1 MNKRLREVRKHTPNN
16 TQDRFAAFLGTT
28 RAAIASYELGRV
40 IPSDTFIQLLCAKC
54 NVSENWLR
62 TGNGDMFVET
72 DDALLEKL
80 AQEYNMSDA
89 QQRIMNAF
97 LRMDEQKREM
107 VAQSFF
113 TFIDALQQTI
123 PATSPNVT
131 LLDNTSDEELELKQ
145 RQELIAIEFEAEKK
159 GKMSLA
165 STGTSG
171 ATKKA

>member
-1 MNKRLREVRKHTPNN
+1 MNERLREVRKYTQNY
-16 TQDRFAAFLGTT
+16 TQDKFAAFLGTT

-40 IPSDTFIQLLCAKC
+40 VPSDTFIQLLCAKC
-54 NVSENWLR
+54 NINETWLR
-62 TGNGDMFVET
+62 TGSGDMFVET
-72 DDALLEKL
+72 DDALLGKL
-80 AQEYNMSDA
+80 AHEYNMSPS

-113 TFIDALQQTI
+113 MFVDSLQE
-123 PATSPNVT
+123 TSPAAPSVT
-131 LLDNTSDEELELKQ
+131 LLDNVSDEELELKK

-159 GKMSLA
+159 GITSLA

-171 ATKKA
+171 RTKKA